1 MTAQSS
7 GQVRPLPK
15 QETHPGNGETRNG
28 AHPLRGAQEG
38 KEGAHRLG
46 MAIHRHTG
54 FLRSS
59 EQTGSARQPG
69 HTPASLRGMR
79 STLRS

>member
-15 QETHPGNGETRNG
+15 QETHPGKGETRS
-28 AHPLRGAQEG
+28 
-38 KEGAHRLG
+38 GAHRLG

-79 STLRS
+79 QH